1 MGLKI
6 IVDLDGTLKTD
17 VDAKGDFQT
26 QTIIVKSGNK
36 SYTFAVRPY
45 LHEFLSACKS
55 HGDLFLGTASGKG
68 YAEKVLKSMNVRD
81 YFDRVYTVEDFS
93 RGIPYFDNCIMID
106 NDSEIG
112 MLKLSKIAF
121 SRKPPIRRDLWTIDT
136 FTGMASDHTLLDLI
150 VELKDIGKE

>member
-1 MGLKI
+1 MSLKI

-17 VDAKGDFQT
+17 VDSKGDFQT

-45 LHEFLSACKS
+45 LHEFLSSCKS
-55 HGDLFLGTASGKG
+55 NGDLFLGTASGKG
-68 YAEKVLKSMNVRD
+68 YAEKVLNAMNIRD

-93 RGIPYFDNCIMID
+93 KGIPYFDNCVMID

-112 MLKLSKIAF
+112 LIKLSKIAF
-121 SRKPPIRRDLWTIDT
+121 SRKPPTRRDLWTIDT
-136 FTGMASDHTLLDLI
+136 FTGLAADHTLLDLI
-150 VELKDIGKE
+150 GEIKSIEKG